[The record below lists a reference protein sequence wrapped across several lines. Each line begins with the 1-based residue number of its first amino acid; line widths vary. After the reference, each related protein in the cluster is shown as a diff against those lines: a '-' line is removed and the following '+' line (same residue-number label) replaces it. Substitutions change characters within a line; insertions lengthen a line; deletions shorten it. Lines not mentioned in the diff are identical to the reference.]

1 MKDDVSIRKEL
12 RPGDLGR
19 ILLLHGQW
27 YEEESGHF
35 GLPFEAYVAKTLAEF
50 VLENG
55 AKGTVFLA
63 ERGDEPVGCAAL
75 VDRGEAGQLR
85 WVLVA
90 PPARGAALGRRLVEA
105 ALEQA
110 RADGKKRVFLETT
123 TGLDASMAIYR
134 SLGFKIVR
142 EETVPLWS
150 GPQTM
155 IVMEK
160 MLG

>member
-1 MKDDVSIRKEL
+1 MEGGVSIRTEL

-19 ILLLHGQW
+19 ILLLHGQC
-27 YEEESGHF
+27 YEEERGHF

-50 VLENG
+50 VLENN
-55 AKGTVFLA
+55 AKGTVFIA
-63 ERGDEPVGCAAL
+63 ERGDDPLGCAAL

-90 PPARGAALGRRLVEA
+90 PPARGLGLGRRLVEM

-110 RADGKKRVFLETT
+110 RADGKTRVFLETT

-142 EETVPLWS
+142 EEMVSLWA

-155 IVMEK
+155 IVMEVA
-160 MLG
+160 LV